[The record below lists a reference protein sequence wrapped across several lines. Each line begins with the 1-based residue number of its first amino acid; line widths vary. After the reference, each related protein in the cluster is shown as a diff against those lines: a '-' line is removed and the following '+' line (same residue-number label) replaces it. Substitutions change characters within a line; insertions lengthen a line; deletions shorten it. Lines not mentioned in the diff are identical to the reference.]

1 MSRSNPL
8 ATGPLCLA
16 QYYMSPILLRD
27 RLNGLNM
34 TPPHQKRRIGLI
46 LLFGTI
52 LAAGVVMLLTALQ
65 ENTQFF
71 YNPSD
76 VVAEGFEPE
85 SSIFRIG
92 GLVEDGT
99 VVKDGQLKTTFQIKD
114 FEREMRAPI
123 TVSYTGVLPDLFREG
138 QGVVITGFLTSPM
151 SFEATE
157 VLAKHDENYKP
168 DINYQLN

>member
-1 MSRSNPL
+1 MPC
-8 ATGPLCLA
+8 AT
-16 QYYMSPILLRD
+16 RD
-27 RLNGLNM
+27 VTHITMRQFNWIFM
-34 TPPHQKRRIGLI
+34 TPPHQKRRIGLVI
-46 LLFGTI
+46 FFGAI

-76 VVAEGFEPE
+76 VVAEGFSPD
-85 SSIFRIG
+85 SSTFRIG
-92 GLVEDGT
+92 GLVEEGT
-99 VVKDGQLKTTFQIKD
+99 VKREGELKTTFQIKD

-123 TVSYTGVLPDLFREG
+123 KVSYTGVLPDLFREG
-138 QGVVITGFLTSPM
+138 QGVVITGFLTSPT

-168 DINYQLN
+168 DINYQSHTPEYN

>member
-1 MSRSNPL
+1 
-8 ATGPLCLA
+8 
-16 QYYMSPILLRD
+16 
-27 RLNGLNM
+27 M
-34 TPPHQKRRIGLI
+34 THPHQKRRIGLI
-46 LLFGTI
+46 LFFGAI

-76 VVAEGFEPE
+76 VVAENFTPN
-85 SSIFRIG
+85 STTFRVG
-92 GLVEDGT
+92 GLVEEGT

-138 QGVVITGFLTSPM
+138 QGVVITGFLTSPT

-168 DINYQLN
+168 DINYQSE